1 MKKQIW
7 LVFVATISTGL
18 FAQTNAP
25 ESTTPVATPPLA
37 MTAPAAPAVEPAPAV
52 TNAPAKKKTGTQK
65 KRKLSAAKEAAVI
78 EPPVALVPGPATVG
92 ANNINVRG
100 QASLKG
106 EVIAHLTSGDA
117 VTVLEQINLRKH
129 KADEPAQWARIALPT
144 SAHVWVNAKYIDAA
158 NKTVLPKK
166 LNLRAGP
173 GENYSVV
180 GLIDRGTPVSEILT
194 KGNWTEIEPPTNA
207 YAFVA
212 AMYLKQEAM
221 AATPANAAPPMET
234 GPAPAPAPAET
245 MPAPAPTPVA
255 EAQPVVT
262 EPANPPVAPET
273 NAAPAVAMETNAP
286 AAPVEQT
293 PPPPRV
299 VTHEGFV
306 RHVTSVI
313 EPTAYE
319 LYAPSTDTAIDYLYT
334 TTTNLDLSRYN
345 GLHII
350 VTGEEGLAARWNETP
365 VLTIQRILVVP
376 DTNVVPRFQS
386 VSPRT
391 GHHN

>member
-18 FAQTNAP
+18 LAQTNAP
-25 ESTTPVATPPLA
+25 ESTPPIATPPPA
-37 MTAPAAPAVEPAPAV
+37 VTAPAPPAVEPAPA
-52 TNAPAKKKTGTQK
+52 KKKIVPQK
-65 KRKLSAAKEAAVI
+65 KHKPSAAKEAAI
-78 EPPVALVPGPATVG
+78 AETPVALVPGQAEVG

-100 QASLKG
+100 QAGLKG
-106 EVIAHLTSGDA
+106 EVVGHLTRGDA

-144 SAHVWVNAKYIDAA
+144 NMHVWVNAKYIDAA

-180 GLIDRGTPVSEILT
+180 GLIMRGTPVNGISN
-194 KGNWTEIEPPTNA
+194 KGNWMEIEPPTNA

-212 AMYLKQEAM
+212 AMYLKQEM
-221 AATPANAAPPMET
+221 QAAAPANAAPPMET
-234 GPAPAPAPAET
+234 APAPAPAPAET
-245 MPAPAPTPVA
+245 MSMPAPAPAPVA

-262 EPANPPVAPET
+262 GPASPPVVPET

-306 RHVTSVI
+306 RHVNSVI

-386 VSPRT
+386 ASPRT
-391 GHHN
+391 GHHY